1 MASHPELIDSKDG
14 VLLAVHVQPGAGSTE
29 LVGRHGDALKI
40 RVAAPATG
48 GRANDAVGTLVADLF
63 GVDPGALVLT
73 SGQTS
78 RQKRFRLGD
87 LDRAAAEKL
96 VDQAL
101 ERAARRP

>member
-40 RVAAPATG
+40 RVAAPPTG
-48 GRANDAVGTLVADLF
+48 GRANDAVGGLLADLF
-63 GVDPGALVLT
+63 GLDAAALVLT